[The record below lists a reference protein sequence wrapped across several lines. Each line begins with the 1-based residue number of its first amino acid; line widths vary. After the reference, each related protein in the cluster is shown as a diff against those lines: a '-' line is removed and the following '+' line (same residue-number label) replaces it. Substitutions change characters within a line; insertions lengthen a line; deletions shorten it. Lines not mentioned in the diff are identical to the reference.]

1 MLHGTTLINGR
12 SRHLSHPVTGMGRA
26 ARRRRLRDGPLPG
39 VRRAH
44 TIPVSLA
51 THFAADSSRH
61 CLYRLYFTTDR
72 AVVKHFKRTLAA
84 FFRCCLGY
92 AVPHIRFFPSFFPK
106 NGCRNEENI
115 LYYLVDSAVGTIY
128 RKQDE
133 QYENK

>member
-51 THFAADSSRH
+51 AHFAADSSRH

-72 AVVKHFKRTLAA
+72 AVVKHFKTDIGRIFPVLPGM
-84 FFRCCLGY
+84 CCT
-92 AVPHIRFFPSFFPK
+92 PHPVFLSFFPK

-115 LYYLVDSAVGTIY
+115 LYCLFDGAVGTIY